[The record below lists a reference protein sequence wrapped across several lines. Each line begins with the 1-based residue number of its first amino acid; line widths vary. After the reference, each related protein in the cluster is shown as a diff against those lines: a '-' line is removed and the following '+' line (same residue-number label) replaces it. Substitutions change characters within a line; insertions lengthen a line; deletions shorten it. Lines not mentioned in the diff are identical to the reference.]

1 MIESFNN
8 SEITAANSDQTD
20 YSTNRKTKIS
30 TALEG
35 VSVFDNP
42 PISAFHPLS
51 HGQQALWFLYQI
63 DPESVAYNIFTTV
76 RISSKLDIEALR
88 RAWNKIIERHAIL
101 RTTYTSYAGTP
112 VQRIHEKQEVDIQIT
127 DASNWSEDYLREQI
141 FIETDCPFNLETD
154 SVLRINLFTQSVE
167 EHILLLTMHHIAG
180 DLWSFDILLN
190 QLQTFYIGEIEK
202 IDSQQEDYAENLSY
216 IEFVRWQSELLSNS
230 RGEELRE
237 YWQKQL
243 AGELSILNLPTDKLR
258 PPVQTYQEETHI
270 LKLDEQ
276 LIQKLR
282 NLAITSGTSLDLI
295 LLSAFYVQLY
305 RYTQQEDILVG
316 IPMASRWSGEFKE
329 TVGYLVNEV
338 VLRTSVSGK
347 FTFTELLSQVTQKVQ
362 EAQKHQ
368 DYPFPL
374 LVEQL
379 QQERDSSRY
388 PLFQASFNTQ
398 KQHWYQ
404 PGLASSH
411 REILQMEPYLLGY
424 KRGVTSDLDVLVME
438 AAEVLQVCW
447 QYNTDLFD
455 LETIARMTGHL
466 QTLLEE
472 IATNP
477 EQRISELPL
486 LTQTERQQ
494 LLFEWNNTTTEY
506 LQDKCIHQLFEEQV
520 ERSPDA
526 VAVVFEE
533 EQLTY
538 RELNTRANQLA
549 HYLRS
554 LGVGPEVL
562 VGICV
567 ERSIEMIVGL
577 LGVLKAGGAYVP
589 LDIKYPQ
596 ERLAFMLSDAQ
607 VPVLLTHSRLLT
619 QLTKHSAQVICLD
632 TDWDAIGKQSSE
644 NLQTIVLPKCKAY
657 VLYTSG
663 STGRPKAVIIEH
675 RSTVAFLSWATKVFT
690 AKDFAGVL
698 AATSICFDLSVFELF
713 APLSC
718 GGKVILVENALALP
732 SFAATE
738 QVTLVNTVPSA
749 IAQLL
754 RIDGIPASVRTIN
767 LAGEPLAKK
776 LVQQLY
782 QNTNIQQVFNLYGPS
797 EDTTYSTFSLIQPE
811 DNIVSIG
818 RPIANTQI
826 YILDSHLK
834 PLPIGIPGELYI
846 SGAGLARG
854 YLNRP
859 DLTDEK
865 FIPNPFSNEPGSRLY
880 KTGDLARYLPNG
892 NIEYLGRIDNQVKIR
907 GFRIELG
914 EIEAALSQHPVV
926 RETVVIA
933 RENSAGDK
941 QLVAYLVPHQE
952 PAPTNSDLRH
962 FLKAQLPDYMMP
974 SAFVVLEAL
983 PLTPN
988 GKVDRRA
995 LPQPELRPELEPTFV
1010 APRTPIEEILANIW
1024 GCVLGIEQVGID
1036 DNFFELGGHSLLAT
1050 QVISRVRN
1058 TLAVELPL
1066 RSLFETP
1073 TVASLA
1079 QQVENSLNSGQ
1090 SIPVQPLLPIPHSGN
1105 IPLSFAQARLWFLDQ
1120 LQPNSAFY
1128 NIPTALRLSGQLN
1141 VTALESNINEIIRR
1155 HEALRTNFTTIEGQ
1169 PIQVIA
1175 STLELK
1181 LLFVDL
1187 QNLPFDE
1194 REVEAQRLATNE
1206 AQQPFDLEREPLV
1219 RVMVLQLGSSEYVFL
1234 LIVHHI
1240 IFDGW
1245 STGVFI
1251 RELAA
1256 LYEAKCTGKPLILP
1270 ELPVQ
1275 YADFAVWQRYWLTG
1289 EVLETQL
1296 NYWKQQL
1303 KDAPTLLEL
1312 PTDRPRPA
1320 VQTFRGTHQYIA
1332 LSLELSEA
1340 LAELSKRTGVTLFM
1354 TLYAAFVTLLY
1365 RYTGSD
1371 DIVIGTP
1378 VANRTRQEIEG
1389 LIGFFVNT
1397 LALHTDLSGNPI
1409 FEQLLRRVREVA
1421 LQAYTHQDLP
1431 FEQLVEALQPERSLS
1446 HTPLFQVMF
1455 ALDDALVPSMDLLDL
1470 TVSSYSVES
1479 GTTKF
1484 DLTLLMENTASGL
1497 IGEWEYNSDLFDATT
1512 IERMAEHLQ
1521 TLLEGI
1527 VANPQQR
1534 VSELPLLTERERHQL
1549 LFEWNNTTKEY
1560 LQDKCIHQLFESQVE
1575 RSPNAIALVFE
1586 GQELTYQELNARANQ
1601 LAHYLQTLGVGV
1613 EVLVG
1618 ICVERSLEMAV
1629 GILGILKAGGA
1640 YVPLDPQLP
1649 QERLNFMLNDSQV
1662 KVLLT
1667 QQHLVTKLTEHQTV
1681 VVCLDSDCQVI
1692 SQSTEEN
1699 LCSYVQ
1705 PSNLAYVIYTS
1716 GSTGTPKGVA
1726 MSQLPL
1732 CNLILW
1738 QLENMKVASGA
1749 KTLQFA
1755 PVSFDVS
1762 FQEMFSTWCS
1772 GGTLYLIAEELRRD
1786 PRALLDFLSQKAIER
1801 LFLPFVA
1808 LQQLAE
1814 VAANRKL
1821 IPNTLREIITAGEQ
1835 LQITPAIANLFS
1847 NLTDCTLHNH
1857 YGPSES
1863 HVVTTFTLTGSINTW
1878 PALPPIGQPINNT
1891 KTYILDPY
1899 LQLLPIGVAGELYL
1913 GGDSLAREYFNRPEL
1928 TSERFILNPF
1938 VEGERLYKTGDLA
1951 RYLPDGNIE
1960 FLGRLDNQVKIRG
1973 FRIELGE
1980 IETAISQYP
1989 LVKETIVIAIENIAG
2004 NKQLVAYII
2013 PQAEIA
2019 LNISDLRHFLKQK
2032 LPDYMIPS
2040 AFVTLDNLP
2049 LTPNGK
2055 VDRKSLPAPDINSL
2069 IQKANFV
2076 APQTPTEELVAS
2088 IWEKVLRVSQ
2098 VGINDNFFEL
2108 GGHSLLATQ
2117 LLLQVND
2124 SCGVELPLSKL
2135 FEAPTVASLS
2145 NYIEAISWVNQ
2156 SLDTSNNT
2164 VSTREEVEF

>member
-1 MIESFNN
+1 
-8 SEITAANSDQTD
+8 
-20 YSTNRKTKIS
+20 
-30 TALEG
+30 
-35 VSVFDNP
+35 
-42 PISAFHPLS
+42 
-51 HGQQALWFLYQI
+51 
-63 DPESVAYNIFTTV
+63 V

-141 FIETDCPFNLETD
+141 FIETDRPFNLEID

-180 DLWSFDILLN
+180 DLWSFDTLLN
-190 QLQTFYIGEIEK
+190 EFQNFYIGEIEK
-202 IDSQQEDYAENLSY
+202 IDFQQEDYAENLSY
-216 IEFVRWQSELLSNS
+216 IEFVRWQSELLSSS

-258 PPVQTYQEETHI
+258 PPVQTYQGETHI

-282 NLAITSGTSLDLI
+282 NLAIASGTSLYKITLA
-295 LLSAFYVQLY
+295 AFFVLLY
-305 RYTQQEDILVG
+305 RYSNQEDILVG
-316 IPMASRWSGEFKE
+316 SPMLGRLDRKFKGV
-329 TVGYLVNEV
+329 VGYFVNPV
-338 VLRTSVSGK
+338 VLRTTVSGYL
-347 FTFTELLSQVTQKVQ
+347 TFKDFLDQISGTVK
-362 EAQKHQ
+362 EAQKYQ

-374 LVEQL
+374 LVDKL
-379 QQERDSSRY
+379 QPQRDPSHS
-388 PLFQASFNTQ
+388 PLFQVSFTEQ
-398 KQHWYQ
+398 KQRWGEPLKNLSCCQ
-404 PGLASSH
+404 DSG
-411 REILQMEPYLLGY
+411 LQMEPYPLGHQ
-424 KRGVTSDLDVLVME
+424 RGASFDLDVMIME
-438 AAEVLQVCW
+438 AGEVLQVGW

-455 LETIARMTGHL
+455 LETIARMAEHFL
-466 QTLLEE
+466 TLLEA

-506 LQDKCIHQLFEEQV
+506 PQDKCIHQLFEEQV
-520 ERSPDA
+520 EKTPDS
-526 VAVVFEE
+526 VAVVFGNQ
-533 EQLTY
+533 QLTY
-538 RELNTRANQLA
+538 RELNQQANQLA
-549 HYLRS
+549 HHLQT
-554 LGVGPEVL
+554 LGVRPEVL

-567 ERSIEMIVGL
+567 ERSLEMVVGL
-577 LGVLKAGGAYVP
+577 LGILKAGGAYVP
-589 LDIKYPQ
+589 LDPHYPQ
-596 ERLAFMLSDAQ
+596 ERLDYMLADAG
-607 VPVLLTHSRLLT
+607 VELLLT
-619 QLTKHSAQVICLD
+619 QQELLSSLSSHTARVVYLD
-632 TDWDAIGKQSSE
+632 TDWQTIEPQSHE
-644 NLQTIVLPKCKAY
+644 NLHAGVRSDNLAY
-657 VLYTSG
+657 VIYTSG
-663 STGRPKAVIIEH
+663 STGQPKGVAIEH
-675 RSTVAFLSWATKVFT
+675 HSPVALCHWAQQTFTRSQLS
-690 AKDFAGVL
+690 GVL
-698 AATSICFDLSVFELF
+698 ATTSICFDLSVFELF
-713 APLSC
+713 VTLC
-718 GGKVILVENALALP
+718 LGGKVIVAHNALHIPNLSRA
-732 SFAATE
+732 E
-738 QVTLVNTVPSA
+738 EITLINTVPSA
-749 IAQLL
+749 IAELL
-754 RIDGIPASVRTIN
+754 RIGGLPTQIQIVN
-767 LAGEPLAKK
+767 LAGEPLQNQI
-776 LVQQLY
+776 VQQLY
-782 QNTNIQQVFNLYGPS
+782 QHQNIIRVYNLYGPS
-797 EDTTYSTFSLIQPE
+797 EDTTYSTFALLGKGATEPP
-811 DNIVSIG
+811 SIG
-818 RPIANTQI
+818 RPISNTQI
-826 YILDSHLK
+826 YILDANHQ
-834 PLPIGIPGELYI
+834 PVPIGVPGELYI
-846 SGAGLARG
+846 GGDGLARG

-859 DLTDEK
+859 ELTLEK
-865 FIPNPFSNEPGSRLY
+865 FIPNPFSDDSSERLY
-880 KTGDLARYLPNG
+880 KTGDLARYLIDG

-1073 TVASLA
+1073 TVASFA
-1079 QQVENSLNSGQ
+1079 QQVENSLHSGQ
-1090 SIPVQPLLPIPHSGN
+1090 SISDQPLLPISRSSN
-1105 IPLSFAQARLWFLDQ
+1105 LPLSFAQARLWFLDQ

-1245 STGVFI
+1245 STDVFYG
-1251 RELAA
+1251 ELAA

-1275 YADFAVWQRYWLTG
+1275 YADFAVWQRHWLTG

-1312 PTDRPRPA
+1312 PTDRLRPA

-1340 LAELSKRTGVTLFM
+1340 LAELSKGTGVTLFM

-1378 VANRTRQEIEG
+1378 VANRTPQEIEG

-1397 LALHTDLSGNPI
+1397 LALRTDLSGNPI

-1484 DLTLLMENTASGL
+1484 DLTLSMENTASGL

-1527 VANPQQR
+1527 VANPEQR
-1534 VSELPLLTERERHQL
+1534 ISELPLLTQTERQQL
-1549 LFEWNNTTKEY
+1549 LFEWNNTTTEY
-1560 LQDKCIHQLFESQVE
+1560 PQDKCIHQLFEEQVE
-1575 RSPNAIALVFE
+1575 RSPDAVAVVFE
-1586 GQELTYQELNARANQ
+1586 EEQLTYRELNTRANQ
-1601 LAHYLQTLGVGV
+1601 LAHYLRSLGVGP

-1618 ICVERSLEMAV
+1618 ICVERSFNMIIGL
-1629 GILGILKAGGA
+1629 LGVLKADGA
-1640 YVPLDPQLP
+1640 YVPIDPAYPTERIAYILSDSRLP
-1649 QERLNFMLNDSQV
+1649 I
-1662 KVLLT
+1662 LLT
-1667 QQHLVTKLTEHQTV
+1667 QQKLVAFLPEHQARIV
-1681 VVCLDSDCQVI
+1681 YLDSDWEEIATKHELPPI
-1692 SQSTEEN
+1692 SDVTPE
-1699 LCSYVQ
+1699 
-1705 PSNLAYVIYTS
+1705 NLAYVIYTS
-1716 GSTGTPKGVA
+1716 GSTGQPKGVMVA
-1726 MSQLPL
+1726 HQGLLNLVFWHQQTFKITSLDKATQLAGTGFDAAVWELWPYL
-1732 CNLILW
+1732 TAGASIYLVKPELLTSPINLRDW
-1738 QLENMKVASGA
+1738 
-1749 KTLQFA
+1749 
-1755 PVSFDVS
+1755 
-1762 FQEMFSTWCS
+1762 
-1772 GGTLYLIAEELRRD
+1772 LI
-1786 PRALLDFLSQKAIER
+1786 SQKITMSFVPTPVAQELLSLEWATESIALR
-1801 LFLPFVA
+1801 YILTGGDKLHQYPSVSIPFQV
-1808 LQQLAE
+1808 
-1814 VAANRKL
+1814 VN
-1821 IPNTLREIITAGEQ
+1821 N
-1835 LQITPAIANLFS
+1835 
-1847 NLTDCTLHNH
+1847 
-1857 YGPSES
+1857 YGPTENT
-1863 HVVTTFTLTGSINTW
+1863 VVTTSGLVVAQEQNQISPT
-1878 PALPPIGQPINNT
+1878 IGQPIANT
-1891 KTYILDPY
+1891 QVYILDQQ
-1899 LQLLPIGVAGELYL
+1899 LQPVPVGVPGELHI
-1913 GGDSLAREYFNRPEL
+1913 GGAGLARGYLNRPEL
-1928 TSERFILNPF
+1928 TQEKFIPNPF
-1938 VEGERLYKTGDLA
+1938 KETQGSRLYKTGDLA

-1960 FLGRLDNQVKIRG
+1960 YLGRIDNQVKIRG

-1980 IETAISQYP
+1980 VEAVLTQHPVVRET
-1989 LVKETIVIAIENIAG
+1989 VVIARENSAG
-2004 NKQLVAYII
+2004 DKQLVAYLV
-2013 PQAEIA
+2013 PHQEPAPT
-2019 LNISDLRHFLKQK
+2019 NSDLRHFLKAQ
-2032 LPDYMIPS
+2032 LPDYMMPS
-2040 AFVTLDNLP
+2040 AFVVLEALP

-2055 VDRKSLPAPDINSL
+2055 VDRRALPQPEL
-2069 IQKANFV
+2069 RPELEPTFV

-2124 SCGVELPLSKL
+2124 ACRVELPLSKL

-2156 SLDTSNNT
+2156 SLDTSNNI

>member
-1 MIESFNN
+1 MIGS
-8 SEITAANSDQTD
+8 
-20 YSTNRKTKIS
+20 
-30 TALEG
+30 
-35 VSVFDNP
+35 SVFDNP
-42 PISAFHPLS
+42 PSSAFHPLS
-51 HGQQALWFLYQI
+51 YGQQALWFLYQI

-141 FIETDCPFNLETD
+141 FIETDRPFNLEID

-190 QLQTFYIGEIEK
+190 EFQNFYIGEIEK
-202 IDSQQEDYAENLSY
+202 IDFQQEDSAENLSY
-216 IEFVRWQSELLSNS
+216 IEFVRWQSELLSSS

-243 AGELSILNLPTDKLR
+243 AGELSILNLPTDKSR
-258 PPVQTYQEETHI
+258 PPVQTYQGETHI

-282 NLAITSGTSLDLI
+282 NLAIASGTSLYKITLA
-295 LLSAFYVQLY
+295 AFFVLLY
-305 RYTQQEDILVG
+305 RYSNQEDILVG
-316 IPMASRWSGEFKE
+316 SPMLGRLDRKFKGV
-329 TVGYLVNEV
+329 VGYFVNPV
-338 VLRTSVSGK
+338 VLRTTVSGYL
-347 FTFTELLSQVTQKVQ
+347 TFKDFLDQISGTVK
-362 EAQKHQ
+362 EAQKYQ

-374 LVEQL
+374 LVDKL
-379 QQERDSSRY
+379 QPQRDPSHS
-388 PLFQASFNTQ
+388 PLFQVSFTEQ
-398 KQHWYQ
+398 KQRWGEPLKNLSCCQ
-404 PGLASSH
+404 DSG
-411 REILQMEPYLLGY
+411 LQMEPYPLGHQ
-424 KRGVTSDLDVLVME
+424 RGASFDLNVMIME
-438 AAEVLQVCW
+438 AGEVLQVGW

-455 LETIARMTGHL
+455 LETIARMAEHFL
-466 QTLLEE
+466 TLLEA

-506 LQDKCIHQLFEEQV
+506 PQDKCIHQLFEEQV
-520 ERSPDA
+520 EKTPDS
-526 VAVVFEE
+526 VAVVFENQ
-533 EQLTY
+533 QLTY
-538 RELNTRANQLA
+538 RELNQQANQLA
-549 HYLRS
+549 HHLQT
-554 LGVGPEVL
+554 LGVRPEVL

-567 ERSIEMIVGL
+567 ERSLEMVVGL
-577 LGVLKAGGAYVP
+577 LGILKAGGAYVP
-589 LDIKYPQ
+589 LDPHYPQ
-596 ERLAFMLSDAQ
+596 ERLSYMLADAG
-607 VPVLLTHSRLLT
+607 VEILLT
-619 QLTKHSAQVICLD
+619 QQELLSSLSSHTARVVYLD
-632 TDWDAIGKQSSE
+632 TDWQTIEPQSHE
-644 NLQTIVLPKCKAY
+644 NLHAGVRSDNLAY
-657 VLYTSG
+657 VIYTSG
-663 STGRPKAVIIEH
+663 STGQPKGVAIEH
-675 RSTVAFLSWATKVFT
+675 HSPVALCHWAQQTFTRSQLS
-690 AKDFAGVL
+690 GVL
-698 AATSICFDLSVFELF
+698 ATTSICFDLSVFELF
-713 APLSC
+713 VTLC
-718 GGKVILVENALALP
+718 LGGKVIVAHNALHIPNLSRA
-732 SFAATE
+732 E
-738 QVTLVNTVPSA
+738 EITLINTVPSA
-749 IAQLL
+749 IAELL
-754 RIDGIPASVRTIN
+754 RIGGLPTQIQIVN
-767 LAGEPLAKK
+767 LAGEPLQNQI
-776 LVQQLY
+776 VQQLY
-782 QNTNIQQVFNLYGPS
+782 QHQNIIRVYNLYGPS
-797 EDTTYSTFSLIQPE
+797 EDTTYSTFALLGKGATEPP
-811 DNIVSIG
+811 SIG
-818 RPIANTQI
+818 RPISNTQI
-826 YILDSHLK
+826 YILDANHQ
-834 PLPIGIPGELYI
+834 PVPIGVPGELYI
-846 SGAGLARG
+846 GGDGLARG

-859 DLTDEK
+859 ELTLEK
-865 FIPNPFSNEPGSRLY
+865 FIPNPFSDDSSERLY
-880 KTGDLARYLPNG
+880 KTGDLARYLIDG

-1073 TVASLA
+1073 TVASFA

-1245 STGVFI
+1245 STDVFYG
-1251 RELAA
+1251 ELAA

-1275 YADFAVWQRYWLTG
+1275 YADFAVWQRHWLTG

-1312 PTDRPRPA
+1312 PTDRLRPA

-1340 LAELSKRTGVTLFM
+1340 LAELSKGTGVTLFM

-1378 VANRTRQEIEG
+1378 VANRTPQEIEG

-1397 LALHTDLSGNPI
+1397 LALRTDLSGNPI

-1484 DLTLLMENTASGL
+1484 DLTLSMENTASGL

-1527 VANPQQR
+1527 VANPEQR
-1534 VSELPLLTERERHQL
+1534 ISELPLLTQTERQQL
-1549 LFEWNNTTKEY
+1549 LFEWNNTTTEY
-1560 LQDKCIHQLFESQVE
+1560 PQDKCIHQLFEEQVE
-1575 RSPNAIALVFE
+1575 RSPDAVAVVFE
-1586 GQELTYQELNARANQ
+1586 EEQLTYRELNTRANQ
-1601 LAHYLQTLGVGV
+1601 LAHYLRSLGVGP

-1618 ICVERSLEMAV
+1618 ICVERSFNMIIGL
-1629 GILGILKAGGA
+1629 LGVLKADGA
-1640 YVPLDPQLP
+1640 YVPIDPAYPTERIAYILSDSRLP
-1649 QERLNFMLNDSQV
+1649 I
-1662 KVLLT
+1662 LLT
-1667 QQHLVTKLTEHQTV
+1667 QQKLVAFLPEHQARIV
-1681 VVCLDSDCQVI
+1681 YLDSDWEEIATKHELPPI
-1692 SQSTEEN
+1692 SDVTPE
-1699 LCSYVQ
+1699 
-1705 PSNLAYVIYTS
+1705 NLAYVIYTS
-1716 GSTGTPKGVA
+1716 GSTGKPKGVMVA
-1726 MSQLPL
+1726 HQGLLNLVFWHQQTFKITSLDKATQLAGTGFDAAVWELWPYL
-1732 CNLILW
+1732 TAGASIYLVKPELLTSPINLRDW
-1738 QLENMKVASGA
+1738 
-1749 KTLQFA
+1749 
-1755 PVSFDVS
+1755 
-1762 FQEMFSTWCS
+1762 
-1772 GGTLYLIAEELRRD
+1772 LI
-1786 PRALLDFLSQKAIER
+1786 SQKITMSFVPTPVAQELLSLEWATESIALR
-1801 LFLPFVA
+1801 YILTGGDKLHQYPSVSIPFQV
-1808 LQQLAE
+1808 
-1814 VAANRKL
+1814 VN
-1821 IPNTLREIITAGEQ
+1821 N
-1835 LQITPAIANLFS
+1835 
-1847 NLTDCTLHNH
+1847 
-1857 YGPSES
+1857 YGPTENT
-1863 HVVTTFTLTGSINTW
+1863 VVTTSGLVVAQEQNQISPT
-1878 PALPPIGQPINNT
+1878 IGQPIANT
-1891 KTYILDPY
+1891 QVYILDQQ
-1899 LQLLPIGVAGELYL
+1899 LQPVPVGVPGELHI
-1913 GGDSLAREYFNRPEL
+1913 GGAGLARGYLNRPEL
-1928 TSERFILNPF
+1928 TQEKFIPNPF
-1938 VEGERLYKTGDLA
+1938 KETQGSRLYKTGDLA

-1960 FLGRLDNQVKIRG
+1960 YLGRIDNQVKIRG

-1980 IETAISQYP
+1980 VEAVLTQHPVVRET
-1989 LVKETIVIAIENIAG
+1989 VVIARENSAG
-2004 NKQLVAYII
+2004 DKQLVAYLV
-2013 PQAEIA
+2013 PHQEPAPT
-2019 LNISDLRHFLKQK
+2019 NSDLRHFLKAQ
-2032 LPDYMIPS
+2032 LPDYMMPS
-2040 AFVTLDNLP
+2040 AFVVLETLP

-2055 VDRKSLPAPDINSL
+2055 VDRRALPQPEL
-2069 IQKANFV
+2069 RPELEPTFV

-2124 SCGVELPLSKL
+2124 ACRVELPLSKL

-2156 SLDTSNNT
+2156 SLDTSNNI

>member
-1 MIESFNN
+1 MIGS
-8 SEITAANSDQTD
+8 
-20 YSTNRKTKIS
+20 
-30 TALEG
+30 
-35 VSVFDNP
+35 SVFDNP
-42 PISAFHPLS
+42 HSSAFYPLS
-51 HGQQALWFLYQI
+51 YGQQALWFLYQI

-141 FIETDCPFNLETD
+141 FIETDRPFNLEID

-190 QLQTFYIGEIEK
+190 EFQNFYIGEIEK
-202 IDSQQEDYAENLSY
+202 IDFQQEDSAENLSY
-216 IEFVRWQSELLSNS
+216 IEFVRWQSELLSSS

-243 AGELSILNLPTDKLR
+243 AGELSILNLPTDKSR
-258 PPVQTYQEETHI
+258 PPVQTYQGETHI

-282 NLAITSGTSLDLI
+282 NLAIASGTSLYKITLA
-295 LLSAFYVQLY
+295 AFFVLLY
-305 RYTQQEDILVG
+305 RYSNQEDILVG
-316 IPMASRWSGEFKE
+316 SPMLGRLDRKFKGV
-329 TVGYLVNEV
+329 VGYFVNPV
-338 VLRTSVSGK
+338 VLRTTVSGYL
-347 FTFTELLSQVTQKVQ
+347 TFKDFLDQISGTVK
-362 EAQKHQ
+362 EAQKYQ

-374 LVEQL
+374 LVDKL
-379 QQERDSSRY
+379 QPQRDPSRS
-388 PLFQASFNTQ
+388 PLFQVSFTEQ
-398 KQHWYQ
+398 KQRWGEPLKNLSCCQ
-404 PGLASSH
+404 DSG
-411 REILQMEPYLLGY
+411 LQMEPYPLGHQ
-424 KRGVTSDLDVLVME
+424 RGASFDLDVMIME
-438 AAEVLQVCW
+438 AGEVLQVGW

-455 LETIARMTGHL
+455 LETIARMAEHFL
-466 QTLLEE
+466 TLLEA

-506 LQDKCIHQLFEEQV
+506 PHDKCIHQLFEEQV

-554 LGVGPEVL
+554 LGVGTEVL

-644 NLQTIVLPKCKAY
+644 NLQTIVLPKYKAY

-865 FIPNPFSNEPGSRLY
+865 FISNPFSNESGSRLY
-880 KTGDLARYLPNG
+880 KTGDLARYLPDG

-1275 YADFAVWQRYWLTG
+1275 YADFAVWQRHWLTG

-1312 PTDRPRPA
+1312 PTDRLRPA

-1340 LAELSKRTGVTLFM
+1340 LAELSKGTGVTLFM

-1378 VANRTRQEIEG
+1378 VANRTPQEIEG

-1397 LALHTDLSGNPI
+1397 LALRTDLSGNPI

-1484 DLTLLMENTASGL
+1484 DLTLSMKNTASGL

-1527 VANPQQR
+1527 VANPEQR
-1534 VSELPLLTERERHQL
+1534 ISELPLLTQTERQQL
-1549 LFEWNNTTKEY
+1549 LFEWNNTTTEY
-1560 LQDKCIHQLFESQVE
+1560 PHDKCIHQLFEEQVE
-1575 RSPNAIALVFE
+1575 RSPDAVAVVFE
-1586 GQELTYQELNARANQ
+1586 EEQLTYRELNTRANQ
-1601 LAHYLQTLGVGV
+1601 LAHYLRSLGVGP

-1618 ICVERSLEMAV
+1618 ICVERSFNMIIGL
-1629 GILGILKAGGA
+1629 LGVLKADGA
-1640 YVPLDPQLP
+1640 YVPIDPAYPTERIAYILSDSRLP
-1649 QERLNFMLNDSQV
+1649 I
-1662 KVLLT
+1662 LLT
-1667 QQHLVTKLTEHQTV
+1667 QQKLVAFLPEHQARIV
-1681 VVCLDSDCQVI
+1681 YLDSDWEEIATKHELPPI
-1692 SQSTEEN
+1692 SDVTPE
-1699 LCSYVQ
+1699 
-1705 PSNLAYVIYTS
+1705 NLAYVIYTS
-1716 GSTGTPKGVA
+1716 GSTGKPKGVMVA
-1726 MSQLPL
+1726 HQGLLNLVFWHQQTFKITSLDKATQLAGTGFDAAVWELWPYL
-1732 CNLILW
+1732 TAGASIYLVKPELLTSPINLRDW
-1738 QLENMKVASGA
+1738 
-1749 KTLQFA
+1749 
-1755 PVSFDVS
+1755 
-1762 FQEMFSTWCS
+1762 
-1772 GGTLYLIAEELRRD
+1772 LI
-1786 PRALLDFLSQKAIER
+1786 SQKITMSFVPTPVAQELLSLEWATESIALR
-1801 LFLPFVA
+1801 YILTGGDKLHQYPSVSIPFQV
-1808 LQQLAE
+1808 
-1814 VAANRKL
+1814 VN
-1821 IPNTLREIITAGEQ
+1821 N
-1835 LQITPAIANLFS
+1835 
-1847 NLTDCTLHNH
+1847 
-1857 YGPSES
+1857 YGPTENT
-1863 HVVTTFTLTGSINTW
+1863 VVTTSGLVVAQEQNQISPT
-1878 PALPPIGQPINNT
+1878 IGQPIANT
-1891 KTYILDPY
+1891 QVYILDQQ
-1899 LQLLPIGVAGELYL
+1899 LQPVPVGVPGELHI
-1913 GGDSLAREYFNRPEL
+1913 GGAGLARGYLNRPEL
-1928 TSERFILNPF
+1928 TQEKFIPNPF
-1938 VEGERLYKTGDLA
+1938 KETQGSRLYKTGDLA

-1960 FLGRLDNQVKIRG
+1960 YLGRIDNQVKIRG

-1980 IETAISQYP
+1980 VEAVLTQHPVVRET
-1989 LVKETIVIAIENIAG
+1989 VVIARENSAG
-2004 NKQLVAYII
+2004 DKQLVAYLV
-2013 PQAEIA
+2013 PHQEPAPT
-2019 LNISDLRHFLKQK
+2019 NSDLRHFLKAQ
-2032 LPDYMIPS
+2032 LPDYMMPS
-2040 AFVTLDNLP
+2040 AFVVLEALP

-2055 VDRKSLPAPDINSL
+2055 VDRRALPQPEL
-2069 IQKANFV
+2069 RPELEPTFV

-2124 SCGVELPLSKL
+2124 ACRVELPLSKL

-2156 SLDTSNNT
+2156 SLDTSNNI

>member
-1 MIESFNN
+1 MIGS
-8 SEITAANSDQTD
+8 
-20 YSTNRKTKIS
+20 
-30 TALEG
+30 
-35 VSVFDNP
+35 SVFDNP
-42 PISAFHPLS
+42 HSSAFYPLS
-51 HGQQALWFLYQI
+51 YGQQALWFLYQI

-141 FIETDCPFNLETD
+141 FIETDRPFNLEID

-190 QLQTFYIGEIEK
+190 EFQNFYIGEIEK
-202 IDSQQEDYAENLSY
+202 IDFQQEDSAENLSY
-216 IEFVRWQSELLSNS
+216 IEFVRWQSELLSSS

-243 AGELSILNLPTDKLR
+243 AGELSILNLPTDKSR
-258 PPVQTYQEETHI
+258 PPVQTYQGETHI

-282 NLAITSGTSLDLI
+282 NLAIASGTSLYKITLA
-295 LLSAFYVQLY
+295 AFFVLLY
-305 RYTQQEDILVG
+305 RYSNQEDILVG
-316 IPMASRWSGEFKE
+316 SPMLGRLDRKFKGV
-329 TVGYLVNEV
+329 VGYFVNPV
-338 VLRTSVSGK
+338 VLRTTVSGYL
-347 FTFTELLSQVTQKVQ
+347 TFKDFLDQISGTVK
-362 EAQKHQ
+362 EAQKYQ

-374 LVEQL
+374 LVDKL
-379 QQERDSSRY
+379 QPQRDPSRS
-388 PLFQASFNTQ
+388 PLFQVSFTEQ
-398 KQHWYQ
+398 KQRWGEPLKNLSCCQ
-404 PGLASSH
+404 DSG
-411 REILQMEPYLLGY
+411 LQMEPYPLGHQ
-424 KRGVTSDLDVLVME
+424 RGASFDLDVMIME
-438 AAEVLQVCW
+438 AGEVLQVGW

-455 LETIARMTGHL
+455 LETIARMAEHFL
-466 QTLLEE
+466 TLLEA

-506 LQDKCIHQLFEEQV
+506 PHDKCIHQLFEEQV

-554 LGVGPEVL
+554 LGVGTEVL

-644 NLQTIVLPKCKAY
+644 NLQTIVLPKYKAY

-865 FIPNPFSNEPGSRLY
+865 FISNPFSNESGSRLY
-880 KTGDLARYLPNG
+880 KTGDLARYLPDG

-1010 APRTPIEEILANIW
+1010 APRTPIEEIL
-1024 GCVLGIEQVGID
+1024 VQ
-1036 DNFFELGGHSLLAT
+1036 LGG
-1050 QVISRVRN
+1050 N
-1058 TLAVELPL
+1058 
-1066 RSLFETP
+1066 
-1073 TVASLA
+1073 
-1079 QQVENSLNSGQ
+1079 
-1090 SIPVQPLLPIPHSGN
+1090 
-1105 IPLSFAQARLWFLDQ
+1105 
-1120 LQPNSAFY
+1120 
-1128 NIPTALRLSGQLN
+1128 
-1141 VTALESNINEIIRR
+1141 
-1155 HEALRTNFTTIEGQ
+1155 
-1169 PIQVIA
+1169 
-1175 STLELK
+1175 
-1181 LLFVDL
+1181 
-1187 QNLPFDE
+1187 
-1194 REVEAQRLATNE
+1194 
-1206 AQQPFDLEREPLV
+1206 
-1219 RVMVLQLGSSEYVFL
+1219 
-1234 LIVHHI
+1234 
-1240 IFDGW
+1240 
-1245 STGVFI
+1245 
-1251 RELAA
+1251 
-1256 LYEAKCTGKPLILP
+1256 
-1270 ELPVQ
+1270 
-1275 YADFAVWQRYWLTG
+1275 
-1289 EVLETQL
+1289 
-1296 NYWKQQL
+1296 
-1303 KDAPTLLEL
+1303 
-1312 PTDRPRPA
+1312 
-1320 VQTFRGTHQYIA
+1320 
-1332 LSLELSEA
+1332 
-1340 LAELSKRTGVTLFM
+1340 
-1354 TLYAAFVTLLY
+1354 
-1365 RYTGSD
+1365 RYTRL
-1371 DIVIGTP
+1371 VI
-1378 VANRTRQEIEG
+1378 E
-1389 LIGFFVNT
+1389 
-1397 LALHTDLSGNPI
+1397 
-1409 FEQLLRRVREVA
+1409 
-1421 LQAYTHQDLP
+1421 
-1431 FEQLVEALQPERSLS
+1431 
-1446 HTPLFQVMF
+1446 
-1455 ALDDALVPSMDLLDL
+1455 
-1470 TVSSYSVES
+1470 
-1479 GTTKF
+1479 
-1484 DLTLLMENTASGL
+1484 
-1497 IGEWEYNSDLFDATT
+1497 
-1512 IERMAEHLQ
+1512 
-1521 TLLEGI
+1521 
-1527 VANPQQR
+1527 
-1534 VSELPLLTERERHQL
+1534 
-1549 LFEWNNTTKEY
+1549 
-1560 LQDKCIHQLFESQVE
+1560 
-1575 RSPNAIALVFE
+1575 
-1586 GQELTYQELNARANQ
+1586 
-1601 LAHYLQTLGVGV
+1601 
-1613 EVLVG
+1613 
-1618 ICVERSLEMAV
+1618 
-1629 GILGILKAGGA
+1629 
-1640 YVPLDPQLP
+1640 
-1649 QERLNFMLNDSQV
+1649 
-1662 KVLLT
+1662 
-1667 QQHLVTKLTEHQTV
+1667 
-1681 VVCLDSDCQVI
+1681 
-1692 SQSTEEN
+1692 
-1699 LCSYVQ
+1699 
-1705 PSNLAYVIYTS
+1705 
-1716 GSTGTPKGVA
+1716 
-1726 MSQLPL
+1726 
-1732 CNLILW
+1732 
-1738 QLENMKVASGA
+1738 
-1749 KTLQFA
+1749 
-1755 PVSFDVS
+1755 
-1762 FQEMFSTWCS
+1762 
-1772 GGTLYLIAEELRRD
+1772 
-1786 PRALLDFLSQKAIER
+1786 
-1801 LFLPFVA
+1801 
-1808 LQQLAE
+1808 
-1814 VAANRKL
+1814 
-1821 IPNTLREIITAGEQ
+1821 
-1835 LQITPAIANLFS
+1835 
-1847 NLTDCTLHNH
+1847 
-1857 YGPSES
+1857 
-1863 HVVTTFTLTGSINTW
+1863 
-1878 PALPPIGQPINNT
+1878 
-1891 KTYILDPY
+1891 
-1899 LQLLPIGVAGELYL
+1899 
-1913 GGDSLAREYFNRPEL
+1913 
-1928 TSERFILNPF
+1928 
-1938 VEGERLYKTGDLA
+1938 
-1951 RYLPDGNIE
+1951 
-1960 FLGRLDNQVKIRG
+1960 
-1973 FRIELGE
+1973 
-1980 IETAISQYP
+1980 
-1989 LVKETIVIAIENIAG
+1989 
-2004 NKQLVAYII
+2004 
-2013 PQAEIA
+2013 
-2019 LNISDLRHFLKQK
+2019 
-2032 LPDYMIPS
+2032 
-2040 AFVTLDNLP
+2040 
-2049 LTPNGK
+2049 
-2055 VDRKSLPAPDINSL
+2055 
-2069 IQKANFV
+2069 
-2076 APQTPTEELVAS
+2076 
-2088 IWEKVLRVSQ
+2088 
-2098 VGINDNFFEL
+2098 
-2108 GGHSLLATQ
+2108 
-2117 LLLQVND
+2117 
-2124 SCGVELPLSKL
+2124 
-2135 FEAPTVASLS
+2135 
-2145 NYIEAISWVNQ
+2145 
-2156 SLDTSNNT
+2156 
-2164 VSTREEVEF
+2164 